1 MNNAKLGSL
10 LGVATLTILLSTVH
24 GAAQMDRDALIALYN
39 STDGDNWTDN
49 SAWKEAPSLADGF
62 NDDPC
67 SEPIWFGVRCDAG
80 GVATLTLT
88 ENGLVGFVP
97 AELGDLANLGDLRLG
112 SNQLTGAIP
121 VELGNLAFL
130 RILILDSNQLTG
142 AIPAELG
149 DLANLQFLVLDSN
162 QLTGAIPPELA
173 NLVNLQS
180 LRLSSNQLT
189 GEIPVELGSLV
200 SLRTL
205 NLHLNQLTGGI
216 PSQLGNLT
224 NLGDFRVESNQLT
237 GAIPA
242 ELGDL
247 ANLEDLNL
255 SNNQLTGEIPS
266 ELGNLTDLQSL
277 RLSSNQLSGEI
288 PADLGNLAN
297 LQFLW
302 LHLNQLTGEIPL
314 ELGNLTNLL
323 SLLLHLNQLR
333 GAIPAELGN
342 LAVLQFLNLVSN
354 QLTGE
359 IPMEL
364 GSLTNLGTLDLGDNQ
379 LTGEIPVELGNLA
392 HLRQLWLFGNE
403 LTGAIPADL
412 GNLAKLEDL
421 RLGGNQLTGTI
432 PAELGD
438 LTLLVLNLV
447 SNQLTGEIPAELG
460 NLGDL
465 KFFLLRNNQLTG
477 EIPAELARLTSL
489 QEGNGLDVRFNHLY
503 TDSNTLRTFL
513 NSKSSNSGDWEDTQT
528 LPLYYAQFA
537 DGEGAL
543 GSQIV
548 LFNLNDESAATGQMQ
563 ILGEVGTGLTVDLN
577 GETVAGMRDVS
588 LPAAGLLTLGTDSL
602 GELQTGSVRITT
614 DRHVEGVVIFGGEVG
629 LAGVGSS
636 PDFPTGFAAPML
648 TNEDDQINTGVAVTS
663 LSDEDGPLDLTLLDA
678 SGMTLA
684 TASDML
690 MAHGHRALFVTEI
703 GWDTAIDFAD
713 FAGTLVG
720 TCAEAM
726 TATVLQTRPGEFVT
740 MPVAP
745 FQAPQAQ
752 AVATVPQGAAT
763 PEPRLYFAQF
773 ADGLGALASQ
783 ILLLNLSPEETA
795 TAQITLRNG
804 MGEPLTVDL
813 NGQEVVG
820 ETQVQIAASGLRVLA
835 TDGVGDLVT
844 GSVSVTSDQP
854 LAGVI
859 VFAGEGVGAAGV
871 GGSVELPE
879 GFLAPMETNR
889 AAAIRTGVAMMNLET
904 EELALTAD
912 LMASEGSLLD
922 SVQLTLAALGYL
934 AIFLDEFDW
943 KDSVDLSLFEG
954 LLRVRS
960 NGRMAA
966 TVIQTRPGQ
975 FATMPVAAKPLD

>member
-1 MNNAKLGSL
+1 M
-10 LGVATLTILLSTVH
+10 
-24 GAAQMDRDALIALYN
+24 
-39 STDGDNWTDN
+39 
-49 SAWKEAPSLADGF
+49 
-62 NDDPC
+62 
-67 SEPIWFGVRCDAG
+67 
-80 GVATLTLT
+80 
-88 ENGLVGFVP
+88 
-97 AELGDLANLGDLRLG
+97 
-112 SNQLTGAIP
+112 
-121 VELGNLAFL
+121 
-130 RILILDSNQLTG
+130 
-142 AIPAELG
+142 
-149 DLANLQFLVLDSN
+149 
-162 QLTGAIPPELA
+162 
-173 NLVNLQS
+173 
-180 LRLSSNQLT
+180 
-189 GEIPVELGSLV
+189 
-200 SLRTL
+200 
-205 NLHLNQLTGGI
+205 
-216 PSQLGNLT
+216 
-224 NLGDFRVESNQLT
+224 
-237 GAIPA
+237 
-242 ELGDL
+242 
-247 ANLEDLNL
+247 
-255 SNNQLTGEIPS
+255 
-266 ELGNLTDLQSL
+266 
-277 RLSSNQLSGEI
+277 
-288 PADLGNLAN
+288 
-297 LQFLW
+297 
-302 LHLNQLTGEIPL
+302 
-314 ELGNLTNLL
+314 
-323 SLLLHLNQLR
+323 
-333 GAIPAELGN
+333 
-342 LAVLQFLNLVSN
+342 
-354 QLTGE
+354 
-359 IPMEL
+359 
-364 GSLTNLGTLDLGDNQ
+364 
-379 LTGEIPVELGNLA
+379 
-392 HLRQLWLFGNE
+392 
-403 LTGAIPADL
+403 
-412 GNLAKLEDL
+412 
-421 RLGGNQLTGTI
+421 
-432 PAELGD
+432 
-438 LTLLVLNLV
+438 
-447 SNQLTGEIPAELG
+447 
-460 NLGDL
+460 
-465 KFFLLRNNQLTG
+465 
-477 EIPAELARLTSL
+477 
-489 QEGNGLDVRFNHLY
+489 
-503 TDSNTLRTFL
+503 
-513 NSKSSNSGDWEDTQT
+513 
-528 LPLYYAQFA
+528 
-537 DGEGAL
+537 
-543 GSQIV
+543 

-588 LPAAGLLTLGTDSL
+588 VPPAGLLTLRTDSL

-648 TNEDDQINTGVAVTS
+648 SNEDDQINTGVAVTS

-690 MAHGHRALFVTEI
+690 VAHGHRALFVTEI

-720 TCAEAM
+720 TCVEAM

-752 AVATVPQGAAT
+752 AVATVLQGAAT
-763 PEPRLYFAQF
+763 PEHRLYFAQF

-871 GGSVELPE
+871 GSSVELPE

-912 LMASEGSLLD
+912 LMASDGSLLD